1 MSKRSAASGSA
12 CCPEVGAGEA
22 AAGSASPAA
31 AAAGARAV
39 PFPGLA
45 FGLAGLVLGASVV
58 TGSLWHELPARFAGG
73 GSFGWPAPPARRGGA
88 DAPRRVLPRPPLTAP
103 PPALGRA

>member
-1 MSKRSAASGSA
+1 MSKRSTGSGSV
-12 CCPEVGAGEA
+12 CCPEVGTGDA

-31 AAAGARAV
+31 ATGARGG

-45 FGLAGLVLGASVV
+45 FGLAGLVLGASVL

-73 GSFGWPAPPARRGGA
+73 GSFGWPALQAGRWWTLASSLILALLRGKVTLSLE
-88 DAPRRVLPRPPLTAP
+88 RVTV
-103 PPALGRA
+103 